1 MSKTTL
7 MVPQK
12 LKRWIAARATY
23 NLSHMQIQMAREL
36 GMNPEK
42 FGSLANHKQEPWK
55 LPLPEFIEECYARRF
70 GRDAP
75 EDCRSIEQKLV
86 AERAKKD
93 LKRMSKVVPVH
104 ESIRTRTPP

>member
-1 MSKTTL
+1 MPKNTL
-7 MVPQK
+7 VVPQK

-23 NLSHMQIQMAREL
+23 NLSHVQIQMAREL

-55 LPLPEFIEECYARRF
+55 LPLPEFIEQCYKRQF

-75 EDCRSIEQKLV
+75 EDRRSIEQKLE

-93 LKRMSKVVPVH
+93 LKRISKVVPLH
-104 ESIRTRTPP
+104 DSIRPRTSP